1 MFGFGKKQ
9 SYLIGVDLGNDC
21 LKLAQLANGTE
32 ETCLIAGQCVSR
44 PADVTAGTARWQ
56 RWAIDVMRETTGD
69 GNFKGKDVVAAL
81 PANEVFIDHL
91 KWPKKFDGK
100 IEDALFAKIRQK
112 LPFEPLEKNT
122 LIKYI
127 PAEQDNLIVLAT
139 ERVVIDRHLAIYE
152 RAGLALKSIGVW
164 PVALA
169 QCYARFFGRRKTDL
183 DAVVL
188 LLDIQ
193 PECTNMVICRHK
205 NPLYACTVPAG
216 ARQLKGSPQAP
227 DAPGAGRTDEQ
238 ALGRLVME
246 LTAGRREFLSLYKNV
261 QIERL
266 IFLSGLAVEA
276 DVYRTIAKQLE
287 VQAQMGDCM
296 AAVEIKDSD
305 RFGLERRNGS
315 ASWALAFGLSLS

>member
-9 SYLIGVDLGNDC
+9 SYVIGVDLGNDC
-21 LKLAQLANGTE
+21 VKLAQLANGTE
-32 ETCLIAGQCVSR
+32 ETCLMAGHCVSR

-56 RWAIDVMRETTGD
+56 RWAIEVMRETTTEH
-69 GNFKGKDVVAAL
+69 FKGKDVVAAL

-100 IEDALFAKIRQK
+100 IEDALFAKIKQK

-139 ERVVIDRHLAIYE
+139 ERTVIDRHLAIYE
-152 RAGLALKSIGVW
+152 RAGLSLKSIGVW

-193 PECTNMVICRHK
+193 SDCTNMVICRHK
-205 NPLYACTVPAG
+205 NPLYACTVPVG
-216 ARQLKGSPQAP
+216 AKQLKGSPQAQETP
-227 DAPGAGRTDEQ
+227 LGTANDEQ
-238 ALGRLVME
+238 AIGRLVME

-266 IFLSGLAVEA
+266 IFLSGLAVDA

-296 AAVEIKDSD
+296 AAVEIKDPE
-305 RFGLERRNGS
+305 RFGLERRNGT

>member
-21 LKLAQLANGTE
+21 VKLAQLANGTE
-32 ETCLIAGQCVSR
+32 ETYLLAGQCVVR

-56 RWAIDVMRETTGD
+56 RWAIEVMREATANGQ
-69 GNFKGKDVVAAL
+69 FKGKEVVAAL

-100 IEDALFAKIRQK
+100 IEDAIFAKVKQK
-112 LPFEPLEKNT
+112 LPFEPMEKNT
-122 LIKYI
+122 MIKYI
-127 PAEQDNLIVLAT
+127 PAEQDNIIVLAT
-139 ERVVIDRHLAIYE
+139 ERTVIDRHLAIYE
-152 RAGLALKSIGVW
+152 RANLTINSIGVW

-169 QCYARFFGRRKTDL
+169 QCYARFFGRRTTDF

-193 PECTNMVICRHK
+193 PDCTNMVISRHK
-205 NPLYACTVPAG
+205 NPLYACSVPVG
-216 ARQLKGSPQAP
+216 SNQLK
-227 DAPGAGRTDEQ
+227 DEQ
-238 ALGRLVME
+238 VVGRLVME
-246 LTAGRREFLSLYKNV
+246 LTACRREFLSLYKNV

-276 DVYRTIAKQLE
+276 EVYRTIAKQLE

-296 AAVEIKDSD
+296 AAIEVKDPD
-305 RFGLERRNGS
+305 RFGLERRNGTV
-315 ASWALAFGLSLS
+315 SWALAFGLSLS

>member
-9 SYLIGVDLGNDC
+9 SHLIGVDLGNDC

-32 ETCLIAGQCVSR
+32 ETYLMAGQCISR
-44 PADVTAGTARWQ
+44 PADVVPGTARWQ
-56 RWAIDVMRETTGD
+56 RWAIEMMRQTTAEGL
-69 GNFKGKDVVAAL
+69 FKGRDVVAAL
-81 PANEVFIDHL
+81 PASEVFIDHL
-91 KWPKKFDGK
+91 RWPRKFDGK
-100 IEDALFAKIRQK
+100 IEDAIFAKIKQK
-112 LPFEPLEKNT
+112 LPFEPLERNT

-139 ERVVIDRHLAIYE
+139 ERTVIDHHLAIYE
-152 RAGLALKSIGVW
+152 RAGLAIHAIGVW
-164 PVALA
+164 PLALA

-193 PECTNMVICRHK
+193 SDCTNMVICRHK
-205 NPLYACTVPAG
+205 NPLYACSVPVG
-216 ARQLKGSPQAP
+216 ARQLKGASATPA
-227 DAPGAGRTDEQ
+227 AGPSDEQ
-238 ALGRLVME
+238 AVGRLVME
-246 LTAGRREFLSLYKNV
+246 LTAGRREFLSLYKNT

-276 DVYRTIAKQLE
+276 DVYRVIARQLE

-296 AAVEIKDSD
+296 AAVEIKDPD
-305 RFGLERRNGS
+305 RLGLERRNGTT
-315 ASWALAFGLSLS
+315 SWALAFGLSLS